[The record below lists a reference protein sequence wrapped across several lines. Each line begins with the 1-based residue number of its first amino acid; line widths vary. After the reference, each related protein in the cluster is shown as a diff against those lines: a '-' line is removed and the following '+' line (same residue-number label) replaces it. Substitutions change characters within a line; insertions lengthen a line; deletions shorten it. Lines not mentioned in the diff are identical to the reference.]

1 MSTVT
6 PLRVAGPPG
15 APRQILGRDPAAI
28 LAAVQVV
35 LALLLS
41 FGALSRIGIK
51 GQDDLAV
58 LVGVLGAVAALY
70 LAWGTTETALAA
82 LVEIVKSAVALGAI
96 YGLQIS
102 TEQTGLLIAAITAI
116 STAWLRG
123 QTSPL
128 DRGSFGTITPAD
140 TETPKAA

>member
-1 MSTVT
+1 MSNVHN
-6 PLRVAGPPG
+6 LGPAD

-41 FGALSRIGIK
+41 FGVLDVIGLK

-58 LVGVLGAVAALY
+58 VVTVLGALVALY

-82 LVEIVKSAVALGAI
+82 LVELVKAAVALGAI
-96 YGLQIS
+96 YGLQIT
-102 TEQTGLLIAAITAI
+102 TEQTGLLIATVTAI
-116 STAWLRG
+116 STAWLRT

-128 DRGSFGTITPAD
+128 ARGSFATIQPDDVVTPQ
-140 TETPKAA
+140 AA